1 MFVTEQEIIHK
12 SQVDESD
19 KIEADTVSQLEGQT
33 ELRRV
38 SSRSRTITEKGLD
51 YEISLW
57 EGRFK
62 ASVSRWRNSVSK
74 MSVCLSDEN
83 DTAIIRSS
91 RKALEDSMKDVGSA
105 FGRLA
110 DLRGLDSPE
119 IQSFITLFESLE
131 EENQKFMCKVADRIC
146 EIQQEIAETASRSSR
161 RSYQSSKSGES
172 KASYRSRHSEAAAEA
187 AALKVKLKYI
197 DAEMRSKAEFEKIAT
212 QKKLEMARAKIGVL
226 EEERVKPLDELKFG
240 LSDHELAIDR
250 TREYVMTHSN
260 VPLNF
265 EHSLEPFP
273 KVDPERSNLN
283 PAADQY
289 IPSQQPPP
297 HIVNAQNL
305 TEVPKVN
312 TLVDICESSSKAYHE
327 TLAKD
332 SHEASVK
339 VGHETCGEIS
349 HKEILEITKTLA
361 EQASLSRLPPPEP
374 GVFDGDPLK
383 YPSWKAAFHTLI
395 EQKRIPSSEKIHY
408 LKKYLSGSV
417 REVVENYFL
426 LSSENAFDEAKQLLE
441 QRYGDPFVIGNAFRD
456 KLANWP
462 KIQPRDSTELR
473 KFSDFLKQCFT
484 AMDSIKGLSCL
495 DDDRENRK
503 LLHKLPEWVVNRW
516 NRIVVQ
522 YK

>member
-131 EENQKFMCKVADRIC
+131 GENQKFMCKVADRIC

-161 RSYQSSKSGES
+161 RSYQSSKSGQS

-327 TLAKD
+327 
-332 SHEASVK
+332 
-339 VGHETCGEIS
+339 I
-349 HKEILEITKTLA
+349 
-361 EQASLSRLPPPEP
+361 
-374 GVFDGDPLK
+374 
-383 YPSWKAAFHTLI
+383 W
-395 EQKRIPSSEKIHY
+395 QKI
-408 LKKYLSGSV
+408 V
-417 REVVENYFL
+417 M
-426 LSSENAFDEAKQLLE
+426 
-441 QRYGDPFVIGNAFRD
+441 
-456 KLANWP
+456 KL
-462 KIQPRDSTELR
+462 Q
-473 KFSDFLKQCFT
+473 
-484 AMDSIKGLSCL
+484 
-495 DDDRENRK
+495 
-503 LLHKLPEWVVNRW
+503 
-516 NRIVVQ
+516 
-522 YK
+522 